1 MSVEAAY
8 AVCADITRREARNFS
23 YGIRL
28 LPPVKRRALCAVYAV
43 ARRIDDIGD
52 GDLPAG
58 QKTVRLR
65 GVRESLHGIRIRA
78 ENAAEAHAGA
88 ANGVAA
94 DAVDPPGATDS
105 ADPVLVALADAAGR
119 LPIPLKALDE
129 LIDGCQA
136 DVDGV
141 QYRTFEDLVVYC
153 RCVAGSVGR
162 MSVGVYNPP
171 ELERANPLADTLG
184 VALQLTNIL
193 RDVCEDRRN
202 GRIYLPGEDLK
213 RFGCTM
219 ELDADGCLV
228 DPPERFAALIRFE
241 ADRAESW
248 YREGLALLPLLDHRS
263 AACTAAMAGIY
274 RRLLARIAADP
285 EPVRS
290 QRLSLSAAG
299 KLRVAARALIRG
311 RA

>member
-28 LPPVKRRALCAVYAV
+28 LPPVKRRALSAVYAV

-58 QKTVRLR
+58 QKTVQLGR
-65 GVRESLHGIRIRA
+65 VRESLRGIRAGIT
-78 ENAAEAHAGA
+78 AEAHAAAASGA
-88 ANGVAA
+88 AAGVL
-94 DAVDPPGATDS
+94 DRHGVIDS

-119 LPIPLKALDE
+119 LPIPLEALEE

-171 ELERANPLADTLG
+171 KLQRANPLADTLG

-202 GRIYLPGEDLK
+202 GRIYLPGEDLE

-299 KLRVAARALIRG
+299 KLQVAARALVRG